1 MKKTITLI
9 LAASAL
15 TLALGATACNTGG
28 ISLGGTDRLQYGRH
42 LARRHGRHPRFK
54 RIRLRRERR
63 DGGDAHPVDES
74 RSTRPLSDARKY
86 ASDARNDAPRSA
98 SGTLRTTAHG
108 ARCARHNW
116 FCIPDGYMG
125 LVDSFLNGSGY
136 SVEVTDS
143 SRAEYDEMMKISYSG
158 LNGSTKYEMH
168 YNKMLI
174 PDFDDDDRWEEEE
187 EEEYALKG
195 VLVIDGIEY
204 PVQGVREIERERG
217 EYESETQFRVT
228 LEDGRSVWVEQSE
241 SSEKDEHE
249 LEYSYLIREN
259 GRVVE
264 RSSFS
269 FEEEKGET
277 ELEMITERDGKR
289 EVFCFEEETYRGKE
303 YITLRIGSGINAM
316 HSGEQPTGCSRFLC
330 KRKPRDSRG
339 VPRRLQPMK

>member
-28 ISLGGTDRLQYGRH
+28 ISLGGTSDTPASSESVYGVSAATAGM
-42 LARRHGRHPRFK
+42 LIQSMKAEVPSSSQT
-54 RIRLRRERR
+54 
-63 DGGDAHPVDES
+63 PES
-74 RSTRPLSDARKY
+74 TPQTPETTLPE
-86 ASDARNDAPRSA
+86 APQETPEQQPTEPAAPDTTVSA
-98 SGTLRTTAHG
+98 FPEL
-108 ARCARHNW
+108 
-116 FCIPDGYMG
+116 DGYMG
-125 LVDSFLNGSGY
+125 LVDSFLNGNGY

-174 PDFDDDDRWEEEE
+174 PDFDDDDDRWEEEE

-195 VLVIDGIEY
+195 VLVIDGMEY

-217 EYESETQFRVT
+217 EYESETEFRVT

-269 FEEEKGET
+269 FEK
-277 ELEMITERDGKR
+277 
-289 EVFCFEEETYRGKE
+289 ETYRGRE
-303 YITLRIGSGINAM
+303 YIFLRVGSGRETKSYRVVSDG
-316 HSGEQPTGCSRFLC
+316 SGGYTYEE
-330 KRKPRDSRG
+330 
-339 VPRRLQPMK
+339 VRR

>member
-28 ISLGGTDRLQYGRH
+28 ISLGGTSDTPASSESVYGVSAATAGMLIQSMEAGSPASRTPESTPQTPETT
-42 LARRHGRHPRFK
+42 LPETPR
-54 RIRLRRERR
+54 ETPEQQPTEP
-63 DGGDAHPVDES
+63 A
-74 RSTRPLSDARKY
+74 
-86 ASDARNDAPRSA
+86 APETTVSA
-98 SGTLRTTAHG
+98 FPEL
-108 ARCARHNW
+108 
-116 FCIPDGYMG
+116 DGYMG

-136 SVEVTDS
+136 SVEVTNSD
-143 SRAEYDEMMKISYSG
+143 RAEYDEMMKISYSG

-174 PDFDDDDRWEEEE
+174 PDFDDDDRWEDEE
-187 EEEYALKG
+187 EEEYAIEG
-195 VLVIDGIEY
+195 VLVIDGMEY
-204 PVQGVREIERERG
+204 PVQGVREIERERN

-228 LEDGRSVWVEQSE
+228 LENGRSVWVKQSE
-241 SSEKDEHE
+241 SSEQDEHE

-277 ELEMITERDGKR
+277 ELEMIAERNGKR
-289 EVFCFEEETYRGKE
+289 ESFSFEKETYRGRE
-303 YITLRIGSGINAM
+303 YIFLRVGSGRETKSYLVVSDGNGGYTYEEI
-316 HSGEQPTGCSRFLC
+316 
-330 KRKPRDSRG
+330 
-339 VPRRLQPMK
+339 RR

>member
-28 ISLGGTDRLQYGRH
+28 ISLGGTGDTPASSESVYGVSAATAGMLIQSMEAGSPASRTPESTPQTPETT
-42 LARRHGRHPRFK
+42 LPETPR
-54 RIRLRRERR
+54 ETPEQQPTEP
-63 DGGDAHPVDES
+63 A
-74 RSTRPLSDARKY
+74 
-86 ASDARNDAPRSA
+86 APETTVSA
-98 SGTLRTTAHG
+98 FPEL
-108 ARCARHNW
+108 
-116 FCIPDGYMG
+116 DGYMG

-136 SVEVTDS
+136 SVEVTNSD
-143 SRAEYDEMMKISYSG
+143 RAEYDEMMKISYSG
-158 LNGSTKYEMH
+158 LNGNTKYEMH

-174 PDFDDDDRWEEEE
+174 PDFDDDDRWEDEE
-187 EEEYALKG
+187 EEEYAIEG
-195 VLVIDGIEY
+195 VLVIDGMEY
-204 PVQGVREIERERG
+204 PVQGVREIERERD
-217 EYESETQFRVT
+217 EYESETEFRVT

-277 ELEMITERDGKR
+277 ELEMLTEKNGKR
-289 EVFCFEEETYRGKE
+289 ESFSFEKESYRGKE
-303 YITLRIGSGINAM
+303 YIFLRVGSGRETKSYLVVSDGNGGY
-316 HSGEQPTGCSRFLC
+316 SYEE
-330 KRKPRDSRG
+330 
-339 VPRRLQPMK
+339 VRR

>member
-28 ISLGGTDRLQYGRH
+28 ISLGGTGDTPASSESVYGVSAATAGMLIQSMEAGSPASRT
-42 LARRHGRHPRFK
+42 P
-54 RIRLRRERR
+54 
-63 DGGDAHPVDES
+63 ES
-74 RSTRPLSDARKY
+74 TPQTPETTLPE
-86 ASDARNDAPRSA
+86 APRETPEQQPTEPAAPETTVSA
-98 SGTLRTTAHG
+98 FPEL
-108 ARCARHNW
+108 
-116 FCIPDGYMG
+116 DGYMG

-136 SVEVTDS
+136 SVEVTNSD
-143 SRAEYDEMMKISYSG
+143 RAEYDEMMKISYSG
-158 LNGSTKYEMH
+158 LNGNTKYEMH

-174 PDFDDDDRWEEEE
+174 PDFDDDDRWEDEE
-187 EEEYALKG
+187 EEEYAIEG
-195 VLVIDGIEY
+195 VLVIDGMEY
-204 PVQGVREIERERG
+204 PVQGVREIERERD
-217 EYESETQFRVT
+217 EYESETEFRVT

-277 ELEMITERDGKR
+277 ELEMITEKNGKR
-289 EVFCFEEETYRGKE
+289 ESFSFEKESYRGRE
-303 YITLRIGSGINAM
+303 YIFLRVGSGRETKSYLVVSDGN
-316 HSGEQPTGCSRFLC
+316 GGYTYEEV
-330 KRKPRDSRG
+330 RK
-339 VPRRLQPMK
+339 

>member
-28 ISLGGTDRLQYGRH
+28 ISLGGTNDTPASSESVYGVSAATAGMLIRSMEAEVPNSSQTPDSTLQETPQETPEPQP
-42 LARRHGRHPRFK
+42 AEP
-54 RIRLRRERR
+54 
-63 DGGDAHPVDES
+63 A
-74 RSTRPLSDARKY
+74 
-86 ASDARNDAPRSA
+86 APE
-98 SGTLRTTAHG
+98 TTVSV
-108 ARCARHNW
+108 
-116 FCIPDGYMG
+116 FPELDGYMG

-143 SRAEYDEMMKISYSG
+143 DRAEYDEMMKISYSG

-187 EEEYALKG
+187 EEEYAIEG
-195 VLVIDGIEY
+195 ILVIDGMEY
-204 PVQGVREIERERG
+204 PVQGVREIERERS
-217 EYESETQFRVT
+217 EYESETEFRVT

-277 ELEMITERDGKR
+277 ELEMIAEKNGSR
-289 EVFCFEEETYRGKE
+289 EMFSFEKETYRGRE
-303 YITLRIGSGINAM
+303 YIFLRVGGGRETKSYRVVSDGSG
-316 HSGEQPTGCSRFLC
+316 GYTYEE
-330 KRKPRDSRG
+330 
-339 VPRRLQPMK
+339 VRR

>member
-28 ISLGGTDRLQYGRH
+28 ISLGGTSDTPASSESVYGVSAATAGMLIQSMEAGSPASRTPESTPQTPETT
-42 LARRHGRHPRFK
+42 LPETPR
-54 RIRLRRERR
+54 ETPEQQPTEP
-63 DGGDAHPVDES
+63 A
-74 RSTRPLSDARKY
+74 
-86 ASDARNDAPRSA
+86 APETTVSA
-98 SGTLRTTAHG
+98 FPEL
-108 ARCARHNW
+108 
-116 FCIPDGYMG
+116 DGYMG

-136 SVEVTDS
+136 SVEVTNSD
-143 SRAEYDEMMKISYSG
+143 RAEYDEMMKISYSG

-187 EEEYALKG
+187 EEEYAIEG
-195 VLVIDGIEY
+195 VLVIDGMEY
-204 PVQGVREIERERG
+204 PIQGVREIERERG

-228 LEDGRSVWVEQSE
+228 LENGRSVWVEQSE

-277 ELEMITERDGKR
+277 ELEMIAERNGKR
-289 EVFCFEEETYRGKE
+289 ESFSFEKETYRGRE
-303 YITLRIGSGINAM
+303 YIFLRVGSGRETKSYLVVSDGN
-316 HSGEQPTGCSRFLC
+316 GGYTYEE
-330 KRKPRDSRG
+330 
-339 VPRRLQPMK
+339 VRR

>member
-28 ISLGGTDRLQYGRH
+28 ISLGGTSDTPASSESVYGVSAATAGM
-42 LARRHGRHPRFK
+42 LIQSMEAGSP
-54 RIRLRRERR
+54 
-63 DGGDAHPVDES
+63 AS
-74 RSTRPLSDARKY
+74 RTPETTEPSGSDQNGETQETPQETPEQQPTEPA
-86 ASDARNDAPRSA
+86 APETSVSA
-98 SGTLRTTAHG
+98 FPEL
-108 ARCARHNW
+108 
-116 FCIPDGYMG
+116 DGYMG

-136 SVEVTDS
+136 SVEVTNSD
-143 SRAEYDEMMKISYSG
+143 RAEYDEMMKISYSG

-174 PDFDDDDRWEEEE
+174 PDFDDDDRWEDEE
-187 EEEYALKG
+187 EEEYAIEG
-195 VLVIDGIEY
+195 VLVIDGMEY
-204 PVQGVREIERERG
+204 PVQGVREIERECN

-228 LEDGRSVWVEQSE
+228 LENGRSVWVEQSE

-277 ELEMITERDGKR
+277 ELEMITEKNGKR
-289 EVFCFEEETYRGKE
+289 ESFSFEKESYRGRE
-303 YITLRIGSGINAM
+303 YIFLRVGSGRETKSYLVVSDGN
-316 HSGEQPTGCSRFLC
+316 GGYTYEEV
-330 KRKPRDSRG
+330 RK
-339 VPRRLQPMK
+339 

>member
-28 ISLGGTDRLQYGRH
+28 ISLGGTGDTPASSESVYGVSAATAGM
-42 LARRHGRHPRFK
+42 LIQSMEAGSP
-54 RIRLRRERR
+54 
-63 DGGDAHPVDES
+63 AS
-74 RSTRPLSDARKY
+74 RTPETTEPSGSD
-86 ASDARNDAPRSA
+86 SDTHETPQETPEQQPTEPAAPETTVSA
-98 SGTLRTTAHG
+98 FPEL
-108 ARCARHNW
+108 
-116 FCIPDGYMG
+116 DGYMG

-136 SVEVTDS
+136 SVEVRDS
-143 SRAEYDEMMKISYSG
+143 DRAEYDEMMKISYSG

-187 EEEYALKG
+187 EEEYAIEG
-195 VLVIDGIEY
+195 VLVVDGMEY
-204 PVQGVREIERERG
+204 LVQGVREIERERN

-249 LEYSYLIREN
+249 FEYSYLIREN

-277 ELEMITERDGKR
+277 ELEMIAERNGKR
-289 EVFCFEEETYRGKE
+289 ESFSFEKESYRGRE
-303 YITLRIGSGINAM
+303 YIFLRVGSGR
-316 HSGEQPTGCSRFLC
+316 ET
-330 KRKPRDSRG
+330 KRYLVVSDG
-339 VPRRLQPMK
+339 NGGYTYEEVRR

>member
-28 ISLGGTDRLQYGRH
+28 ISLGGTSDTPASSESVYGVSAATAGMLIQSMEAGSPASRTPESTPQTPETT
-42 LARRHGRHPRFK
+42 LPETPR
-54 RIRLRRERR
+54 ETPEQQPTEP
-63 DGGDAHPVDES
+63 A
-74 RSTRPLSDARKY
+74 
-86 ASDARNDAPRSA
+86 APETTVSA
-98 SGTLRTTAHG
+98 FPEL
-108 ARCARHNW
+108 
-116 FCIPDGYMG
+116 DGYMG

-136 SVEVTDS
+136 SVEVRDS
-143 SRAEYDEMMKISYSG
+143 DRAEYDEMMKISYSG

-187 EEEYALKG
+187 EEEYAIEG
-195 VLVIDGIEY
+195 VLVIDGMEY

-228 LEDGRSVWVEQSE
+228 LENGRSVWVEQSE

-277 ELEMITERDGKR
+277 ELEMIAERNGKR
-289 EVFCFEEETYRGKE
+289 ESFSFEKETYRGRE
-303 YITLRIGSGINAM
+303 YIFLRVGSGREGKSYLVVSDGN
-316 HSGEQPTGCSRFLC
+316 GGYTYEE
-330 KRKPRDSRG
+330 
-339 VPRRLQPMK
+339 VRR

>member
-28 ISLGGTDRLQYGRH
+28 ISLGGTGDTPASSESVYGVSAATAGM
-42 LARRHGRHPRFK
+42 LIQSMKAEVPSSSQT
-54 RIRLRRERR
+54 
-63 DGGDAHPVDES
+63 PES
-74 RSTRPLSDARKY
+74 TPQTPETTLPEPSQETPETQPTEPA
-86 ASDARNDAPRSA
+86 APETTVSA
-98 SGTLRTTAHG
+98 FPEL
-108 ARCARHNW
+108 
-116 FCIPDGYMG
+116 DGYMG

-143 SRAEYDEMMKISYSG
+143 DRAEYDEMMKISYSG

-174 PDFDDDDRWEEEE
+174 PDFDDDDWWEDEE
-187 EEEYALKG
+187 EEEYALEG
-195 VLVIDGIEY
+195 VLVIDGMEY
-204 PVQGVREIERERG
+204 PVRGVREIERERN
-217 EYESETQFRVT
+217 EYESETEFRVT
-228 LEDGRSVWVEQSE
+228 LENGRSVWVEQSE

-269 FEEEKGET
+269 FEEERGET
-277 ELEMITERDGKR
+277 ELEMITEKNGKR
-289 EVFCFEEETYRGKE
+289 ESFSFEKETYRGRE
-303 YITLRIGSGINAM
+303 YIFLRVGSGRETKSYLVVPDGN
-316 HSGEQPTGCSRFLC
+316 GGYTYEQ
-330 KRKPRDSRG
+330 
-339 VPRRLQPMK
+339 VRR

>member
-28 ISLGGTDRLQYGRH
+28 ISLGGTSDTPASSESVYGVSAATAGMLIQSMEAGSPASRTPESTPQTPETT
-42 LARRHGRHPRFK
+42 LPETPR
-54 RIRLRRERR
+54 ETPEQQPTEP
-63 DGGDAHPVDES
+63 A
-74 RSTRPLSDARKY
+74 
-86 ASDARNDAPRSA
+86 APETTVSA
-98 SGTLRTTAHG
+98 FPEL
-108 ARCARHNW
+108 
-116 FCIPDGYMG
+116 DGYMG

-136 SVEVTDS
+136 SVEVTNSD
-143 SRAEYDEMMKISYSG
+143 RAEYDEMMKISYNG

-187 EEEYALKG
+187 EEEYAIEG
-195 VLVIDGIEY
+195 VLVIDGMEY
-204 PVQGVREIERERG
+204 PIQGVREIERERG

-228 LEDGRSVWVEQSE
+228 LENGRSVWVEQSE

-264 RSSFS
+264 RSSFRPRGGKK
-269 FEEEKGET
+269 FLLLRGR
-277 ELEMITERDGKR
+277 ERGDR
-289 EVFCFEEETYRGKE
+289 T
-303 YITLRIGSGINAM
+303 
-316 HSGEQPTGCSRFLC
+316 
-330 KRKPRDSRG
+330 
-339 VPRRLQPMK
+339 

>member
-28 ISLGGTDRLQYGRH
+28 ISLGGTNDTPASSESVYGVSAATAGM
-42 LARRHGRHPRFK
+42 LIQSMKAEMPSSSQTP
-54 RIRLRRERR
+54 
-63 DGGDAHPVDES
+63 D
-74 RSTRPLSDARKY
+74 STLPETPQETPEPQPAEP
-86 ASDARNDAPRSA
+86 AAPETTVSA
-98 SGTLRTTAHG
+98 FPEL
-108 ARCARHNW
+108 
-116 FCIPDGYMG
+116 DGYMG

-143 SRAEYDEMMKISYSG
+143 DRAEYDEMMKISYSG

-187 EEEYALKG
+187 EEEYAIEG
-195 VLVIDGIEY
+195 ILVIDGMEY
-204 PVQGVREIERERG
+204 PVQGVREIERERS
-217 EYESETQFRVT
+217 EYESETEFRVT

-277 ELEMITERDGKR
+277 ELEMIAEKNGSR
-289 EVFCFEEETYRGKE
+289 EMFSFEKETYRGRE
-303 YITLRIGSGINAM
+303 YIFLRVGSGRETKSYRVVSDG
-316 HSGEQPTGCSRFLC
+316 SGGYTYEE
-330 KRKPRDSRG
+330 
-339 VPRRLQPMK
+339 VRR

>member
-28 ISLGGTDRLQYGRH
+28 ISLGGTGDTPASSESVYGVSAATAGMLIQSMEAGSPASRTPESTPQTPETT
-42 LARRHGRHPRFK
+42 LPETPR
-54 RIRLRRERR
+54 ETPEQQPTEP
-63 DGGDAHPVDES
+63 A
-74 RSTRPLSDARKY
+74 
-86 ASDARNDAPRSA
+86 APETTVSA
-98 SGTLRTTAHG
+98 FPEL
-108 ARCARHNW
+108 
-116 FCIPDGYMG
+116 DGYMG

-136 SVEVTDS
+136 SVEVTNSD
-143 SRAEYDEMMKISYSG
+143 RAEYDEMMKISYSG

-174 PDFDDDDRWEEEE
+174 PDFDDDDWWEDEE
-187 EEEYALKG
+187 EEEYAIEG
-195 VLVIDGIEY
+195 VLVIDGMEY
-204 PVQGVREIERERG
+204 PVQGLREIERERD

-277 ELEMITERDGKR
+277 ELEMLTEKNGKR
-289 EVFCFEEETYRGKE
+289 ESFSFEKESYRGKE
-303 YITLRIGSGINAM
+303 YIFLRVGSGRETKSYLVVSDGNGGYTYEEI
-316 HSGEQPTGCSRFLC
+316 
-330 KRKPRDSRG
+330 
-339 VPRRLQPMK
+339 RR

>member
-28 ISLGGTDRLQYGRH
+28 ISLGGTGDTPASSESVYGVSAATAGMLIQSMEAGSPASRTPESTPQTPETT
-42 LARRHGRHPRFK
+42 LPETPR
-54 RIRLRRERR
+54 ETPEQQPTEP
-63 DGGDAHPVDES
+63 A
-74 RSTRPLSDARKY
+74 
-86 ASDARNDAPRSA
+86 APETTVSA
-98 SGTLRTTAHG
+98 FPEL
-108 ARCARHNW
+108 
-116 FCIPDGYMG
+116 DGYMG

-136 SVEVTDS
+136 SVEVTNSD
-143 SRAEYDEMMKISYSG
+143 RAEYDEMMKISYSG

-187 EEEYALKG
+187 EEEYALEG
-195 VLVIDGIEY
+195 VLVIDGMEY

-228 LEDGRSVWVEQSE
+228 LENGRSVWVEQSE

-277 ELEMITERDGKR
+277 ELEMIAERNGKR
-289 EVFCFEEETYRGKE
+289 ESFSFEKETYRGRE
-303 YITLRIGSGINAM
+303 YIFLRVGSGREGKSYLVVSDGN
-316 HSGEQPTGCSRFLC
+316 GGYTYEE
-330 KRKPRDSRG
+330 
-339 VPRRLQPMK
+339 VRR

>member
-28 ISLGGTDRLQYGRH
+28 ISLGGTGDTPASSESVYGVSAATAGMLIQSMEAGSPASRTPESTPQTPETT
-42 LARRHGRHPRFK
+42 LPETPR
-54 RIRLRRERR
+54 ETPEQQPTEP
-63 DGGDAHPVDES
+63 A
-74 RSTRPLSDARKY
+74 
-86 ASDARNDAPRSA
+86 APETTVSA
-98 SGTLRTTAHG
+98 FPEL
-108 ARCARHNW
+108 
-116 FCIPDGYMG
+116 DGYMG

-136 SVEVTDS
+136 SVEVTNSD
-143 SRAEYDEMMKISYSG
+143 RAEYDEMMKISYSG

-174 PDFDDDDRWEEEE
+174 PDFDDDDRWEDEE
-187 EEEYALKG
+187 EEEYAIEG
-195 VLVIDGIEY
+195 VLVIDGMEY
-204 PVQGVREIERERG
+204 PVQGVREIERERN

-228 LEDGRSVWVEQSE
+228 LENGRSVWVEQSE

-277 ELEMITERDGKR
+277 ELEMIAERNGKR
-289 EVFCFEEETYRGKE
+289 ESFSFEKETYRGRE
-303 YITLRIGSGINAM
+303 YIFLRVGSGRETKSYLVVSDGN
-316 HSGEQPTGCSRFLC
+316 GGYTYEE
-330 KRKPRDSRG
+330 
-339 VPRRLQPMK
+339 VRR

>member
-15 TLALGATACNTGG
+15 ILALGATACNTGG
-28 ISLGGTDRLQYGRH
+28 ISLGGTNDTPASSESVYGVSAATAGMLIRSMKAEVPSSSQTPDSTLQETPQETPEPQP
-42 LARRHGRHPRFK
+42 AEP
-54 RIRLRRERR
+54 
-63 DGGDAHPVDES
+63 A
-74 RSTRPLSDARKY
+74 
-86 ASDARNDAPRSA
+86 APE
-98 SGTLRTTAHG
+98 TTVSV
-108 ARCARHNW
+108 
-116 FCIPDGYMG
+116 FPELDGYMG

-143 SRAEYDEMMKISYSG
+143 DRAEYDEMMKISYIG

-187 EEEYALKG
+187 EEEYAIEG
-195 VLVIDGIEY
+195 ILVVDGLEY

-217 EYESETQFRVT
+217 EYESETEFRVM
-228 LEDGRSVWVEQSE
+228 LENGRSVWVEQSE

-277 ELEMITERDGKR
+277 ELEMITEKNGSR
-289 EVFCFEEETYRGKE
+289 EMFSFEKETYRGRE
-303 YITLRIGSGINAM
+303 YIFLRVGGGRETKSYRVVSDGSG
-316 HSGEQPTGCSRFLC
+316 GYTYEE
-330 KRKPRDSRG
+330 
-339 VPRRLQPMK
+339 VRR

>member
-28 ISLGGTDRLQYGRH
+28 ISLGGTSDTPASSESVYGVSAATAGMLIQSMEAGSPASRTPESTPQTPETT
-42 LARRHGRHPRFK
+42 LPETPR
-54 RIRLRRERR
+54 ETPEQQPTEP
-63 DGGDAHPVDES
+63 A
-74 RSTRPLSDARKY
+74 
-86 ASDARNDAPRSA
+86 APETTVSA
-98 SGTLRTTAHG
+98 FPEL
-108 ARCARHNW
+108 
-116 FCIPDGYMG
+116 DGYMG

-136 SVEVTDS
+136 SVEVTNSD
-143 SRAEYDEMMKISYSG
+143 RAEYDEMMKISYSG

-187 EEEYALKG
+187 EYALEG
-195 VLVIDGIEY
+195 VLVIDGMEY

-228 LEDGRSVWVEQSE
+228 LENGRSVWVEQSE

-277 ELEMITERDGKR
+277 ELEMIAERNGKR
-289 EVFCFEEETYRGKE
+289 ESFSFEKETYRGRE
-303 YITLRIGSGINAM
+303 YIFLRVGSGREGKSYLVVSDGN
-316 HSGEQPTGCSRFLC
+316 GGYTYEE
-330 KRKPRDSRG
+330 
-339 VPRRLQPMK
+339 VRR

>member
-28 ISLGGTDRLQYGRH
+28 ISLGGTNDTPASSESVYGVSAATAGMLIRSMKAEVPSSSQTPESTLQETPQETPEPQP
-42 LARRHGRHPRFK
+42 AEP
-54 RIRLRRERR
+54 
-63 DGGDAHPVDES
+63 A
-74 RSTRPLSDARKY
+74 
-86 ASDARNDAPRSA
+86 APE
-98 SGTLRTTAHG
+98 TTISV
-108 ARCARHNW
+108 
-116 FCIPDGYMG
+116 FPELDGYMG

-143 SRAEYDEMMKISYSG
+143 DRAEYDEMMKISYIG

-187 EEEYALKG
+187 EEEYAIEG
-195 VLVIDGIEY
+195 ILVVDGLEY

-217 EYESETQFRVT
+217 EYESETEFRVM

-269 FEEEKGET
+269 FEEERGET
-277 ELEMITERDGKR
+277 ELEMIAEKNGSR
-289 EVFCFEEETYRGKE
+289 EMFSFEKETYRGRE
-303 YITLRIGSGINAM
+303 YIFLRVGSGRETKSYRVVSDG
-316 HSGEQPTGCSRFLC
+316 SGGYTYEE
-330 KRKPRDSRG
+330 
-339 VPRRLQPMK
+339 VRR

>member
-28 ISLGGTDRLQYGRH
+28 ISLGGTGDTPASSESVYGVSAATAGMLIQSMEAGSPASRTPESTPQTPETT
-42 LARRHGRHPRFK
+42 LPETPR
-54 RIRLRRERR
+54 ETPEQQPTEP
-63 DGGDAHPVDES
+63 A
-74 RSTRPLSDARKY
+74 
-86 ASDARNDAPRSA
+86 APETTVSA
-98 SGTLRTTAHG
+98 FPEL
-108 ARCARHNW
+108 
-116 FCIPDGYMG
+116 DGYMG

-136 SVEVTDS
+136 SVEVTNSD
-143 SRAEYDEMMKISYSG
+143 RAEYDEMMKISYSG

-174 PDFDDDDRWEEEE
+174 PDFDDDDRWEDE
-187 EEEYALKG
+187 EEEYAIEG
-195 VLVIDGIEY
+195 VLVIDGMEY
-204 PVQGVREIERERG
+204 PVQGVREIERERN

-228 LEDGRSVWVEQSE
+228 LENGRSVWVEQSE

-269 FEEEKGET
+269 FEEEKGEI
-277 ELEMITERDGKR
+277 ELEMIAERNGKR
-289 EVFCFEEETYRGKE
+289 ESFSFEKETYRGRE
-303 YITLRIGSGINAM
+303 YIFLRVGSGRETKSYLVVSDGNGGYTYEEI
-316 HSGEQPTGCSRFLC
+316 
-330 KRKPRDSRG
+330 
-339 VPRRLQPMK
+339 RR

>member
-28 ISLGGTDRLQYGRH
+28 ISLGGTGDTPASSESVYGVSAATAGMLIQSMEAGSPASRTPESTPQTPETT
-42 LARRHGRHPRFK
+42 LPETPR
-54 RIRLRRERR
+54 ETPEQQPTEP
-63 DGGDAHPVDES
+63 A
-74 RSTRPLSDARKY
+74 
-86 ASDARNDAPRSA
+86 APETTVSA
-98 SGTLRTTAHG
+98 FPEL
-108 ARCARHNW
+108 
-116 FCIPDGYMG
+116 DGYMG

-136 SVEVTDS
+136 SVEVTNSD
-143 SRAEYDEMMKISYSG
+143 RAEYDEMMKISYSG

-168 YNKMLI
+168 YNKILI
-174 PDFDDDDRWEEEE
+174 PDFDDDDDRWEKEE

-195 VLVIDGIEY
+195 VLVIDGMEY
-204 PVQGVREIERERG
+204 PVQGVREIERERN
-217 EYESETQFRVT
+217 EYESETEFRVT

-277 ELEMITERDGKR
+277 ELEMITEKNGKR
-289 EVFCFEEETYRGKE
+289 ESFSFEKESYRGRE
-303 YITLRIGSGINAM
+303 YIFLRVGSGRETKSYLVVSDGN
-316 HSGEQPTGCSRFLC
+316 GGYTYEEV
-330 KRKPRDSRG
+330 RK
-339 VPRRLQPMK
+339 

>member
-28 ISLGGTDRLQYGRH
+28 ISLGGTGDTPASSESVYGVSAATAGMLIQSMEAGSPASRTPESTPQTPETT
-42 LARRHGRHPRFK
+42 LPETPR
-54 RIRLRRERR
+54 ETPEQQPTEP
-63 DGGDAHPVDES
+63 A
-74 RSTRPLSDARKY
+74 
-86 ASDARNDAPRSA
+86 APETTVSA
-98 SGTLRTTAHG
+98 FPEL
-108 ARCARHNW
+108 
-116 FCIPDGYMG
+116 DGYMG

-136 SVEVTDS
+136 SVEVTNSD
-143 SRAEYDEMMKISYSG
+143 RAEYDEMMKISYSG

-174 PDFDDDDRWEEEE
+174 PDFDDDDRWEDEE
-187 EEEYALKG
+187 EEEYAIEG
-195 VLVIDGIEY
+195 VLVIDGMEY
-204 PVQGVREIERERG
+204 PVQGVREIERERN

-228 LEDGRSVWVEQSE
+228 LENGRSVWVEQSE

-277 ELEMITERDGKR
+277 ELEMIAERNGKR
-289 EVFCFEEETYRGKE
+289 ESFSFEKETYRGRE
-303 YITLRIGSGINAM
+303 YISLRVGSGRETKSYLVVSDGNGGYTYEEI
-316 HSGEQPTGCSRFLC
+316 
-330 KRKPRDSRG
+330 
-339 VPRRLQPMK
+339 RR

>member
-28 ISLGGTDRLQYGRH
+28 ISLGGTGDTPASSESVYGVSAATAGMLIQSMEAGSPASRTPESTPQTPETT
-42 LARRHGRHPRFK
+42 LPETPR
-54 RIRLRRERR
+54 ETPEQQPTEP
-63 DGGDAHPVDES
+63 A
-74 RSTRPLSDARKY
+74 
-86 ASDARNDAPRSA
+86 APETTVSA
-98 SGTLRTTAHG
+98 FPEL
-108 ARCARHNW
+108 
-116 FCIPDGYMG
+116 DGYMG

-143 SRAEYDEMMKISYSG
+143 GRAEYDEMMKISYSG

-174 PDFDDDDRWEEEE
+174 PDFDDDDRWEDEE
-187 EEEYALKG
+187 EEEYAIEG
-195 VLVIDGIEY
+195 VLVIDGMEY

-217 EYESETQFRVT
+217 EYESETEFRVT

-277 ELEMITERDGKR
+277 ELEMIAEKNGSR
-289 EVFCFEEETYRGKE
+289 EMFSFEKETYRGSE
-303 YITLRIGSGINAM
+303 YIFLRIGSGRETKSYRVVSDG
-316 HSGEQPTGCSRFLC
+316 SGGYTYEE
-330 KRKPRDSRG
+330 
-339 VPRRLQPMK
+339 VRR

>member
-28 ISLGGTDRLQYGRH
+28 ISLGGTGDTPASSESVYGVSAATAGM
-42 LARRHGRHPRFK
+42 LIQSMEAGSPASSTPESTPQTPETTLPETPR
-54 RIRLRRERR
+54 ETPEQQPTEP
-63 DGGDAHPVDES
+63 A
-74 RSTRPLSDARKY
+74 
-86 ASDARNDAPRSA
+86 APETTVSA
-98 SGTLRTTAHG
+98 FPEL
-108 ARCARHNW
+108 
-116 FCIPDGYMG
+116 DGYIG

-136 SVEVTDS
+136 SVEVTNSD
-143 SRAEYDEMMKISYSG
+143 RAEYDEMMKISYSG

-174 PDFDDDDRWEEEE
+174 PDFDDDDRWEDEE
-187 EEEYALKG
+187 EEEYAIEG
-195 VLVIDGIEY
+195 VLVIDGMEY
-204 PVQGVREIERERG
+204 PVQGVREIERERN

-228 LEDGRSVWVEQSE
+228 LENGRSVWVEQSE

-277 ELEMITERDGKR
+277 ELEMIAERNGKR
-289 EVFCFEEETYRGKE
+289 ESFSFEKETYRGRE
-303 YITLRIGSGINAM
+303 YISLRVGSGRETKSYLVVSDGNGGYTYEEI
-316 HSGEQPTGCSRFLC
+316 
-330 KRKPRDSRG
+330 
-339 VPRRLQPMK
+339 RR

>member
-28 ISLGGTDRLQYGRH
+28 ISLGGTGDTPASSESVYGVSAATAGMLIQSMEAGSPASRTPESTPQTPETT
-42 LARRHGRHPRFK
+42 LPETPR
-54 RIRLRRERR
+54 ETPEQQPTEP
-63 DGGDAHPVDES
+63 A
-74 RSTRPLSDARKY
+74 
-86 ASDARNDAPRSA
+86 APETTVSA
-98 SGTLRTTAHG
+98 FPEL
-108 ARCARHNW
+108 
-116 FCIPDGYMG
+116 DGYMG

-136 SVEVTDS
+136 SVEVTNSD
-143 SRAEYDEMMKISYSG
+143 RAEYDEMMKISYSG

-174 PDFDDDDRWEEEE
+174 PDFDDDDRWEDEE
-187 EEEYALKG
+187 EEEYAIEG
-195 VLVIDGIEY
+195 VLVIDGMEY
-204 PVQGVREIERERG
+204 PVQGVREIERERN

-228 LEDGRSVWVEQSE
+228 LENGRSVWVEQSE

-277 ELEMITERDGKR
+277 ELEMITEKNGKR
-289 EVFCFEEETYRGKE
+289 ESFSFEKESYRGRE
-303 YITLRIGSGINAM
+303 YIFLRVGSGRETKSYLVVSDGNGGYTYEEI
-316 HSGEQPTGCSRFLC
+316 
-330 KRKPRDSRG
+330 
-339 VPRRLQPMK
+339 RR

>member
-28 ISLGGTDRLQYGRH
+28 ISLGGTSDTPASSESVYGVSAATAGM
-42 LARRHGRHPRFK
+42 LIQSMKAEAPSSSQTP
-54 RIRLRRERR
+54 
-63 DGGDAHPVDES
+63 D
-74 RSTRPLSDARKY
+74 STLPETPQETPEPQPAEP
-86 ASDARNDAPRSA
+86 AAPETTVSA
-98 SGTLRTTAHG
+98 FPEL
-108 ARCARHNW
+108 
-116 FCIPDGYMG
+116 DGYMG
-125 LVDSFLNGSGY
+125 LVDSFLNGNGY

-143 SRAEYDEMMKISYSG
+143 GRAEYEEMMKISYSG

-187 EEEYALKG
+187 EEEYALEG
-195 VLVIDGIEY
+195 VLVIDGMEY
-204 PVQGVREIERERG
+204 PVQGVREIERERS
-217 EYESETQFRVT
+217 EYESETEFRVT

-277 ELEMITERDGKR
+277 ELEMIAEKNGSR
-289 EVFCFEEETYRGKE
+289 EMFSFEKETYRGRE
-303 YITLRIGSGINAM
+303 YIFLRVGSGRETKSYRVVSDG
-316 HSGEQPTGCSRFLC
+316 SGGYTYEE
-330 KRKPRDSRG
+330 
-339 VPRRLQPMK
+339 VRR

>member
-28 ISLGGTDRLQYGRH
+28 ISLGGTGDTPASSESVYGVSAATAGMLIQSMEAGSPASRTPESTPQTPETT
-42 LARRHGRHPRFK
+42 LPETPR
-54 RIRLRRERR
+54 ETPEQQPTEP
-63 DGGDAHPVDES
+63 A
-74 RSTRPLSDARKY
+74 
-86 ASDARNDAPRSA
+86 APDTTGSA
-98 SGTLRTTAHG
+98 FPEL
-108 ARCARHNW
+108 
-116 FCIPDGYMG
+116 DGYMG

-136 SVEVTDS
+136 SVEVTNSD
-143 SRAEYDEMMKISYSG
+143 RAEYDEMMKISYSG

-174 PDFDDDDRWEEEE
+174 PDFDDDDRWEDEE
-187 EEEYALKG
+187 EEEYAIEG
-195 VLVIDGIEY
+195 VLVIDGMEY
-204 PVQGVREIERERG
+204 PVQGVREIERERN
-217 EYESETQFRVT
+217 EYESETEFRVT

-277 ELEMITERDGKR
+277 ELEMITEKNGKR
-289 EVFCFEEETYRGKE
+289 ESFSFEKESYRGRE
-303 YITLRIGSGINAM
+303 YIFLRVGSGRETKSYLVVSDGN
-316 HSGEQPTGCSRFLC
+316 GGYTYEEV
-330 KRKPRDSRG
+330 RK
-339 VPRRLQPMK
+339 

>member
-28 ISLGGTDRLQYGRH
+28 ISLGGTNDTPASSESVYGVSAATAGMLIRSMEAEVPNSSQTPDSTLQETPQETPEPQP
-42 LARRHGRHPRFK
+42 AEP
-54 RIRLRRERR
+54 
-63 DGGDAHPVDES
+63 A
-74 RSTRPLSDARKY
+74 
-86 ASDARNDAPRSA
+86 APE
-98 SGTLRTTAHG
+98 TTVSV
-108 ARCARHNW
+108 
-116 FCIPDGYMG
+116 FPELDGYMG

-143 SRAEYDEMMKISYSG
+143 DRAEYDEMMKISYSG

-187 EEEYALKG
+187 EEEYAIEG
-195 VLVIDGIEY
+195 ILVVDGLEY

-217 EYESETQFRVT
+217 EYESETEFRVM

-277 ELEMITERDGKR
+277 ELEMITEKNGSR
-289 EVFCFEEETYRGKE
+289 EMFSFEKETYRGRE
-303 YITLRIGSGINAM
+303 YIFLRVGG
-316 HSGEQPTGCSRFLC
+316 GRET
-330 KRKPRDSRG
+330 KRYLVISDG
-339 VPRRLQPMK
+339 NGGYTYEEVRR

>member
-28 ISLGGTDRLQYGRH
+28 ISLGGTGDTPASSESVYGVSAATAGMLIQSMEAGSPASRTPESTPQTPETT
-42 LARRHGRHPRFK
+42 LPETPR
-54 RIRLRRERR
+54 ETPEQQPTEP
-63 DGGDAHPVDES
+63 A
-74 RSTRPLSDARKY
+74 
-86 ASDARNDAPRSA
+86 APETTVSA
-98 SGTLRTTAHG
+98 FPEL
-108 ARCARHNW
+108 
-116 FCIPDGYMG
+116 DGYMG

-136 SVEVTDS
+136 SVEVTNSD
-143 SRAEYDEMMKISYSG
+143 RAEYDEMMKISYSG

-174 PDFDDDDRWEEEE
+174 PDFDDDDRWEDEE
-187 EEEYALKG
+187 EEEYAIEG
-195 VLVIDGIEY
+195 VLVIDGMEY
-204 PVQGVREIERERG
+204 PVQGVREIERERN
-217 EYESETQFRVT
+217 EYESETEFRVT

-277 ELEMITERDGKR
+277 ELEMIAERNGKR
-289 EVFCFEEETYRGKE
+289 ESFSFEKETYRGRE
-303 YITLRIGSGINAM
+303 YIFLRVGSGRETKSYLVVSDGNGGYTYEEI
-316 HSGEQPTGCSRFLC
+316 
-330 KRKPRDSRG
+330 
-339 VPRRLQPMK
+339 RR

>member
-28 ISLGGTDRLQYGRH
+28 ISLGGTNDTPASSESVYGVSAATAGMLIRSMKAEVPSSSQTPESTLQETPQETPEPQP
-42 LARRHGRHPRFK
+42 AEP
-54 RIRLRRERR
+54 
-63 DGGDAHPVDES
+63 A
-74 RSTRPLSDARKY
+74 
-86 ASDARNDAPRSA
+86 APE
-98 SGTLRTTAHG
+98 TTISV
-108 ARCARHNW
+108 
-116 FCIPDGYMG
+116 FPELDGYMG

-143 SRAEYDEMMKISYSG
+143 DRAEYDEMMKISYIG

-187 EEEYALKG
+187 EEEYAIEG
-195 VLVIDGIEY
+195 ILVVDGLEY

-217 EYESETQFRVT
+217 EYESETEFRVM

-277 ELEMITERDGKR
+277 ELEMITEKNGSR
-289 EVFCFEEETYRGKE
+289 EMFSFEKETYRGRE
-303 YITLRIGSGINAM
+303 YIFLRVGSGRETKSYRVVSDG
-316 HSGEQPTGCSRFLC
+316 SGGYTYEE
-330 KRKPRDSRG
+330 
-339 VPRRLQPMK
+339 VRR

>member
-28 ISLGGTDRLQYGRH
+28 ISLGGTGDTPASSESVYGVSAATAGMLIQSMEADSPASRTPESTPQTPETT
-42 LARRHGRHPRFK
+42 LPETPR
-54 RIRLRRERR
+54 ETPEQQPTEP
-63 DGGDAHPVDES
+63 A
-74 RSTRPLSDARKY
+74 
-86 ASDARNDAPRSA
+86 APETTVSA
-98 SGTLRTTAHG
+98 FPEL
-108 ARCARHNW
+108 
-116 FCIPDGYMG
+116 DGYMG

-136 SVEVTDS
+136 SVEVTNSD
-143 SRAEYDEMMKISYSG
+143 RAEYDEMMKISYSG

-168 YNKMLI
+168 YNKILI
-174 PDFDDDDRWEEEE
+174 PDFDDDDDRWEKEE

-195 VLVIDGIEY
+195 VLVIDGMEY

-217 EYESETQFRVT
+217 EYESETEFRVT
-228 LEDGRSVWVEQSE
+228 LENGRSVWVEQSE

-277 ELEMITERDGKR
+277 ELEMITEKNGKR
-289 EVFCFEEETYRGKE
+289 ESFSFEKESYRGRE
-303 YITLRIGSGINAM
+303 YIFLRVGSGR
-316 HSGEQPTGCSRFLC
+316 ET
-330 KRKPRDSRG
+330 KRYLVVSDG
-339 VPRRLQPMK
+339 NGGYTYEEVRR

>member
-28 ISLGGTDRLQYGRH
+28 ISLGGTGDTPASSESVYGVSAATAGMLIQSMEAGSPASRTPESTPQTPETT
-42 LARRHGRHPRFK
+42 LPETPR
-54 RIRLRRERR
+54 ETPEQQPTEP
-63 DGGDAHPVDES
+63 A
-74 RSTRPLSDARKY
+74 
-86 ASDARNDAPRSA
+86 APETTVSA
-98 SGTLRTTAHG
+98 FPEL
-108 ARCARHNW
+108 
-116 FCIPDGYMG
+116 DGYMG

-136 SVEVTDS
+136 SVEVTNSD
-143 SRAEYDEMMKISYSG
+143 RAEYDEMMKISYSG

-174 PDFDDDDRWEEEE
+174 PDFDDDDRWEDEE
-187 EEEYALKG
+187 EEEYAIEG
-195 VLVIDGIEY
+195 VLVIDGMEY
-204 PVQGVREIERERG
+204 PVQGVREIERERN
-217 EYESETQFRVT
+217 EYESETEFRVT

-277 ELEMITERDGKR
+277 ELEMITEKNGKR
-289 EVFCFEEETYRGKE
+289 ESFSFEKESYRGRE
-303 YITLRIGSGINAM
+303 YIFLRVGSGRETKSYLVVSDGNGGYTYEEI
-316 HSGEQPTGCSRFLC
+316 
-330 KRKPRDSRG
+330 
-339 VPRRLQPMK
+339 RR

>member
-28 ISLGGTDRLQYGRH
+28 ISLGGTNDTPASSESVYGVSAATAGMLIRSMKAEVPSSSQTPESTLQETPQETPEPQP
-42 LARRHGRHPRFK
+42 AEP
-54 RIRLRRERR
+54 
-63 DGGDAHPVDES
+63 A
-74 RSTRPLSDARKY
+74 
-86 ASDARNDAPRSA
+86 APE
-98 SGTLRTTAHG
+98 TTISV
-108 ARCARHNW
+108 
-116 FCIPDGYMG
+116 FPELDGYMG

-143 SRAEYDEMMKISYSG
+143 DRAEYDEMMKISYIG

-187 EEEYALKG
+187 EEEYAIEG
-195 VLVIDGIEY
+195 ILVVDGLEY

-217 EYESETQFRVT
+217 EYESETEFRV
-228 LEDGRSVWVEQSE
+228 
-241 SSEKDEHE
+241 

-277 ELEMITERDGKR
+277 ELEMITEKNGSR
-289 EVFCFEEETYRGKE
+289 EMFSFEKETYRGRE
-303 YITLRIGSGINAM
+303 YIFLRVGSGRETKSYRVVSDG
-316 HSGEQPTGCSRFLC
+316 SGGYTYEE
-330 KRKPRDSRG
+330 
-339 VPRRLQPMK
+339 VRR

>member
-28 ISLGGTDRLQYGRH
+28 ISLGGTGDTPASSESVYGVSAATAGMLIQSMEAGSPASRTPESTPQTPETT
-42 LARRHGRHPRFK
+42 LPETPR
-54 RIRLRRERR
+54 ETPEQQPTEP
-63 DGGDAHPVDES
+63 A
-74 RSTRPLSDARKY
+74 
-86 ASDARNDAPRSA
+86 APETTVSA
-98 SGTLRTTAHG
+98 FPEL
-108 ARCARHNW
+108 
-116 FCIPDGYMG
+116 DGYMG

-136 SVEVTDS
+136 SVEVTNSD
-143 SRAEYDEMMKISYSG
+143 RAEYDEMMKISYSG

-174 PDFDDDDRWEEEE
+174 PDFDDDDRWEDE
-187 EEEYALKG
+187 EEEYAIEG
-195 VLVIDGIEY
+195 VLVIDGMEY
-204 PVQGVREIERERG
+204 PVQGVREIERERN

-228 LEDGRSVWVEQSE
+228 LENGRSVWVEQSE

-277 ELEMITERDGKR
+277 ELEMITEKNGKR
-289 EVFCFEEETYRGKE
+289 ESFSFEKESYRGRE
-303 YITLRIGSGINAM
+303 YIFLRVGSGRETKSYLVVSDGNGGYTYEEI
-316 HSGEQPTGCSRFLC
+316 
-330 KRKPRDSRG
+330 
-339 VPRRLQPMK
+339 RR

>member
-15 TLALGATACNTGG
+15 TLALGATACNTGD
-28 ISLGGTDRLQYGRH
+28 ISLGGTGDTPTSSESVYGVSAATAGM
-42 LARRHGRHPRFK
+42 LIQSMKAEAP
-54 RIRLRRERR
+54 
-63 DGGDAHPVDES
+63 DPSQTPES
-74 RSTRPLSDARKY
+74 TPQTPETTLPE
-86 ASDARNDAPRSA
+86 APQETPEPQPAAPETTVSA
-98 SGTLRTTAHG
+98 FPEL
-108 ARCARHNW
+108 
-116 FCIPDGYMG
+116 DGYMG

-143 SRAEYDEMMKISYSG
+143 DRAEYDEMMKISYSG

-174 PDFDDDDRWEEEE
+174 PDFDDDDRWEDEE
-187 EEEYALKG
+187 EEEYAIEG
-195 VLVIDGIEY
+195 VLVIDGMEY

-217 EYESETQFRVT
+217 EYESETEFRVT

-277 ELEMITERDGKR
+277 ELKMITEKNGKR
-289 EVFCFEEETYRGKE
+289 ESFSFEKETYRGRE
-303 YITLRIGSGINAM
+303 YIFLRVSSGR
-316 HSGEQPTGCSRFLC
+316 ET
-330 KRKPRDSRG
+330 KRYLVVSDG
-339 VPRRLQPMK
+339 NGGYTYEEVRR

>member
-28 ISLGGTDRLQYGRH
+28 ISLGGTGDTPASSESVYGVSAATAGMLIQSMEADSPASRTPESMPQTPETT
-42 LARRHGRHPRFK
+42 LPETPR
-54 RIRLRRERR
+54 ETPEQQPTEP
-63 DGGDAHPVDES
+63 A
-74 RSTRPLSDARKY
+74 
-86 ASDARNDAPRSA
+86 APETTVSA
-98 SGTLRTTAHG
+98 FPEL
-108 ARCARHNW
+108 
-116 FCIPDGYMG
+116 DGYMG

-136 SVEVTDS
+136 SVEVTNSD
-143 SRAEYDEMMKISYSG
+143 RAEYDEMMKISYSG

-174 PDFDDDDRWEEEE
+174 PDFDDDDRWEDEE
-187 EEEYALKG
+187 EEEYALEG
-195 VLVIDGIEY
+195 VLVIDGMEY
-204 PVQGVREIERERG
+204 PVQGVREIERERN

-228 LEDGRSVWVEQSE
+228 LENGRSVWVEQSE

-277 ELEMITERDGKR
+277 ELEMIAERNGKR
-289 EVFCFEEETYRGKE
+289 ESFSFEKETYRGRE
-303 YITLRIGSGINAM
+303 YIFLRVGSGRETKSYLVVSDGNGGYTYEEI
-316 HSGEQPTGCSRFLC
+316 
-330 KRKPRDSRG
+330 
-339 VPRRLQPMK
+339 RR

>member
-28 ISLGGTDRLQYGRH
+28 ISLGGTSDTPASSESVYGVSAATAGM
-42 LARRHGRHPRFK
+42 LIQSMKAEVPNSSQTPETTPQTPETT
-54 RIRLRRERR
+54 IPDPSQETPETQP
-63 DGGDAHPVDES
+63 AEP
-74 RSTRPLSDARKY
+74 A
-86 ASDARNDAPRSA
+86 APDTSA
-98 SGTLRTTAHG
+98 SAFAEL
-108 ARCARHNW
+108 
-116 FCIPDGYMG
+116 DGYMG

-136 SVEVTDS
+136 SVEVTTSD
-143 SRAEYDEMMKISYSG
+143 RAEYDEMMKISYSG

-174 PDFDDDDRWEEEE
+174 PDFDDDDRWEDEE
-187 EEEYALKG
+187 EEEYALEG
-195 VLVIDGIEY
+195 ILVVDGTEY

-217 EYESETQFRVT
+217 EYESETEFRVT
-228 LEDGRSVWVEQSE
+228 LENGRSVWVEQSE

-269 FEEEKGET
+269 FEEENGET
-277 ELEMITERDGKR
+277 ELEMITEKNGSR
-289 EVFCFEEETYRGKE
+289 EMFSFEMETYRGRE
-303 YITLRIGSGINAM
+303 YIFLRVGSGRETKSYLVVSDGNGGYTYEEA
-316 HSGEQPTGCSRFLC
+316 
-330 KRKPRDSRG
+330 
-339 VPRRLQPMK
+339 RR